1 MGGMCGGL
9 AIDGGG
15 VGGMCGISMFG
26 FMNSKFMTSGTCVI
40 R

>member
-1 MGGMCGGL
+1 MGGMCSGL

-15 VGGMCGISMFG
+15 VGGMSGISMLG
-26 FMNSKFMTSGTCVI
+26 FMNSKFMTSGACVI